1 MQIFREQGKRRET
14 NKRIIIFVAIVNL
27 SSAQI
32 IAIFSTI
39 HKLDK
44 FFSLFFVRCEN
55 SEKFANE
62 SSSPEIKGKIKGR

>member
-39 HKLDK
+39 HELYKSFMFLFEVETRKNLQKKAHPRKL
-44 FFSLFFVRCEN
+44 
-55 SEKFANE
+55 
-62 SSSPEIKGKIKGR
+62 KGK